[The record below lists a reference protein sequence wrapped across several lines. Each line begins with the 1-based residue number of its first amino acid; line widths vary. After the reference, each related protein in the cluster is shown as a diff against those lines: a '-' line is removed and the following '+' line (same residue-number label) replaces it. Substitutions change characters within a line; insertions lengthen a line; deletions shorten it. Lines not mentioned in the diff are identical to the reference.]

1 MMTFNL
7 REQQK
12 RLQARMDEL
21 RAEIAFA
28 QKGEKPWPYRSCL
41 MREGRGYCE
50 KHGEYHTHILV
61 WSDRNGEDREEI
73 SCCPDCLIAEAN
85 DLTME
90 LSSIKAEELTD
101 NAGIALRFRDCE

>member
-50 KHGEYHTHILV
+50 KHGVRCTGNSGHYHL
-61 WSDRNGEDREEI
+61 
-73 SCCPDCLIAEAN
+73 
-85 DLTME
+85 
-90 LSSIKAEELTD
+90 
-101 NAGIALRFRDCE
+101 FFF

>member
-61 WSDRNGEDREEI
+61 WSDRNGEDREKI

-101 NAGIALRFRDCE
+101 NAG

>member
-1 MMTFNL
+1 MMTIDQ
-7 REQQK
+7 REKQT

-50 KHGEYHTHILV
+50 KHGKYRTHILV
-61 WSDRNGEDREEI
+61 WIDRNGEDREKI
-73 SCCPDCLIAEAN
+73 SCCPDCLIAEAS
-85 DLTME
+85 DLTN
-90 LSSIKAEELTD
+90 SH
-101 NAGIALRFRDCE
+101 NFRCGGVTAHTTSFRGMRIV

>member
-50 KHGEYHTHILV
+50 KT
-61 WSDRNGEDREEI
+61 WRI
-73 SCCPDCLIAEAN
+73 SHAYTGVER
-85 DLTME
+85 
-90 LSSIKAEELTD
+90 S
-101 NAGIALRFRDCE
+101 

>member
-28 QKGEKPWPYRSCL
+28 QNEPPRVSWRVFYL
-41 MREGRGYCE
+41 
-50 KHGEYHTHILV
+50 
-61 WSDRNGEDREEI
+61 
-73 SCCPDCLIAEAN
+73 
-85 DLTME
+85 
-90 LSSIKAEELTD
+90 
-101 NAGIALRFRDCE
+101 

>member
-7 REQQK
+7 REQQT

-21 RAEIAFA
+21 RSEMAFA
-28 QKGEKPWPYRSCL
+28 ETGEKPWPYRSCR

-61 WSDRNGEDREEI
+61 WGDRNGEDREKISHCPHCLSAEI
-73 SCCPDCLIAEAN
+73 N
-85 DLTME
+85 DVIME
-90 LSSIKAEELTD
+90 LSSLK
-101 NAGIALRFRDCE
+101 